1 MIRSNRHRRNRRG
14 RRRAARTMAGFYRD
28 WIVPKLVDV
37 SMRDRRLVAFRSRVV
52 SAAQGRV
59 LEIGIGSGLN
69 LPFYTGQARQILG
82 LDPSPRLL
90 ARARRRVSATHA
102 PTQFLTGSAEQI
114 PLDAGTV
121 DTVVDLGGL
130 QHSQHFAGFGRD
142 PPGAQVRRTSAFCRA
157 WSRTPP
163 RGCALAGPFRP
174 VMGADIR
181 RLPPQQKP
189 RCADPTGRA
198 EDGSPRDRV
207 YSRTENHVVSL
218 CRVRDEPKR
227 HGTTA
232 QPRAGSSKRLILN
245 ASSR

>member
-1 MIRSNRHRRNRRG
+1 
-14 RRRAARTMAGFYRD
+14 MAGFYRD
-28 WIVPKLVDV
+28 WIVPTLVDV

-82 LDPSPRLL
+82 LDPPPRLL
-90 ARARRRVSATHA
+90 ARARRRGSATHT

-114 PLDAGTV
+114 PLDAGSV
-121 DTVVDLGGL
+121 DTVVMTWVGCSIPNISLALDEIRRVLRYGGYL
-130 QHSQHFAGFGRD
+130 LFVEHGRAPHRGAGLWQDRLD
-142 PPGAQVRRTSAFCRA
+142 PLWA
-157 WSRTPP
+157 
-163 RGCALAGPFRP
+163 
-174 VMGADIR
+174 ADIR

-189 RCADPTGRA
+189 RCADPAGRA

-218 CRVRDEPKR
+218 CRVRDEPTTG
-227 HGTTA
+227 GTTA
-232 QPRAGSSKRLILN
+232 RPRAGSSKL
-245 ASSR
+245 